1 MIEAK
6 AKDCLQAVQGELL
19 KGSEER
25 GFRGV
30 SIDSR
35 TVKADELFFCIRGD
49 RFDGHDFLADALKKN
64 VAGIVLS
71 QPAKLQDAVAN
82 PPGESGPFIIRVA
95 DTLNA
100 LQELARFY
108 RKQIPVRVVGVTG
121 TNGKSTTKEMIAAIA
136 ETRFKTLK
144 TQGNLN
150 NHIGLPLSVLKMDRD
165 HEVAVLEMGMSAA
178 GEIRRLAEIAQPD
191 IGLITNISAA
201 HLVELKSVQ
210 HIQAAKGELFEAL
223 GDAHTAIV
231 NADDPLVLELARSL
245 KARTIT
251 FAIDNAAD
259 VRAGDIRPLA
269 NDGFDF
275 SVRLFD
281 KDFPLRLPFLGS
293 CNIYNALAA
302 MAAGYSL
309 GVPAEDM
316 AAGLH
321 NCRRMPQRYEIIQH
335 NSMTLINDAYNAN
348 PISMME
354 SLKTLSNY
362 ATRGRRMLVIGDML
376 ELGEQSRSAHLQLG
390 REIAGRPIDLLVTV
404 GELAALAA
412 QGAREQGMENGRVV
426 ALATRE
432 EAIAYLKKNTRADDC
447 LLFKGSRGAAMER
460 VLHGLTEKEPS

>member
-82 PPGESGPFIIRVA
+82 PPGESGPFIIRVS

>member
-19 KGSEER
+19 KGSEEC

-64 VAGIVLS
+64 AAGIVLS
-71 QPAKLQDAVAN
+71 QPAKLPDAVAN
-82 PPGESGPFIIRVA
+82 PPGESGPFIIRVS

-281 KDFPLRLPFLGS
+281 TEFPLRLPFLGS

-302 MAAGYSL
+302 MAAGHSL

-362 ATRGRRMLVIGDML
+362 ATRGRRMFVIGDML
-376 ELGEQSRSAHLQLG
+376 ELGDQGRSAHLQLG

-460 VLHGLTEKEPS
+460 VLHGLIEKEPS